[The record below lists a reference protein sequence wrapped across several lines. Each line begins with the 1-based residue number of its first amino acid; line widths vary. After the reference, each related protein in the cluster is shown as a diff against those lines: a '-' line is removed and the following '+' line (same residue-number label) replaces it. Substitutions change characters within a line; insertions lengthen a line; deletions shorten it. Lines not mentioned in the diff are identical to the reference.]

1 MKSCSLLNSTVF
13 IFFSQV
19 NVDTRGGSRHRTAL
33 HYASAGGHT
42 RVVELLLAVGASE
55 LVRDT
60 GGYTPLN
67 VCQGD
72 ACRLLNKVK

>member
-1 MKSCSLLNSTVF
+1 M
-13 IFFSQV
+13 
-19 NVDTRGGSRHRTAL
+19 DARGGSRHRTAL
-33 HYASAGGHT
+33 HYASAGGHS

-72 ACRLLNKVK
+72 ACRLLNKVRHTTHTFDHDTESL